1 MAKQLCLSH
10 GHGLGDLYTA
20 TAGFTRN
27 LALYHLC
34 RMHTHSVYQPKYIAA
49 TGMILCFS
57 HQAKQFTLLVLYVTH
72 FVAYSTLCLKRNG
85 EVLTLPD
92 FEVNELYME

>member
-1 MAKQLCLSH
+1 
-10 GHGLGDLYTA
+10 
-20 TAGFTRN
+20 
-27 LALYHLC
+27 
-34 RMHTHSVYQPKYIAA
+34 
-49 TGMILCFS
+49 MILGFS

-92 FEVNELYME
+92 FEVNESYME